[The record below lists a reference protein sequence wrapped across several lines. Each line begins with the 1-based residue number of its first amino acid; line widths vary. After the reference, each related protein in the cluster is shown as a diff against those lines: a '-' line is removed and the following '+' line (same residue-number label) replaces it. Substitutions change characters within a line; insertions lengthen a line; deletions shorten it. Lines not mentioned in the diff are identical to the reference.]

1 MKNEHSLTF
10 IRNILIPSII
20 ILSCFNIR
28 KLLIVSNIF
37 SNIFTP
43 IQSGYALF
51 SLPCIYFW
59 KINFNTNI
67 MVGYAKRRVFSDT

>member
-1 MKNEHSLTF
+1 MF
-10 IRNILIPSII
+10 F
-20 ILSCFNIR
+20 LSCFDIR

-37 SNIFTP
+37 SNMFNP
-43 IQSGYALF
+43 VQSGYALV